1 MSGSLAL
8 SDSVFLGKKG
18 ARAALDAPHG
28 EIENGFVGSKSDKSA
43 KAQVSTTW
51 AFVYLAPSN

>member
-1 MSGSLAL
+1 MNGGLAL
-8 SDSVFLGKKG
+8 NDADFFGEKG
-18 ARAALDAPHG
+18 RRAALDAPHG

-51 AFVYLAPSN
+51 AFVYLAPSD